1 MNATTESV
9 YLLIGK
15 HGKMKTAKM
24 IGISSIT
31 LAKRLED
38 GNWKTSEIAIIENL
52 SK

>member
-1 MNATTESV
+1 MNKTTESV

-15 HGKMKTAKM
+15 HGKMKTANM

-38 GNWKTSEIAIIENL
+38 SIWKKAEIAIIENL